1 MDINATSLGQII
13 ALILFIMPLILS
25 LKSKAV
31 SGYHKLAWFFLTLF
45 FSWLGFLVFY
55 FMIVKAKSYESGKN
69 HS

>member
-1 MDINATSLGQII
+1 MNINATLLGQII
-13 ALILFIMPLILS
+13 ALIIFIMPLVLS

-31 SGYHKLAWFFLTLF
+31 SGYHKLIWFFLALF

-55 FMIVKAKSYESGKN
+55 FTIVKAKSYESGNN